1 MFRQIIFAFAL
12 TLDLAGAASAEI
24 LPLPAQGETLWGL
37 GTTGIMCY
45 RAPCPWRGVFPVDQD
60 GTRGRPLSRFD
71 QRQPPP
77 LRADDKIRA
86 RIEAAFEGEDCVLAE
101 GHFEGETLVV
111 RRLLGDCR
119 GL

>member
-1 MFRQIIFAFAL
+1 MIAKPILAFAL
-12 TLDLAGAASAEI
+12 ALGLTGAAHAEI
-24 LPLPAQGETLWGL
+24 LPLPAQGESFWGL
-37 GTTGIMCY
+37 GTTGMLCY
-45 RAPCPWRGVFPVDQD
+45 QEPCPWNGVFPVYRD

-77 LRADDKIRA
+77 LRADAAARA
-86 RIEAAFEGEDCVLAE
+86 RIEAAFEKGGCVVAE

-111 RRLLGDCR
+111 RQLLGDCR